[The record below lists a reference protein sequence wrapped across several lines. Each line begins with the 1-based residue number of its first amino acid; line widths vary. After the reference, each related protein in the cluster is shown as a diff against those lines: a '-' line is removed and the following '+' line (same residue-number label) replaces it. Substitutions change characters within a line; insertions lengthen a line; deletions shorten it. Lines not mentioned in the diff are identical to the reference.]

1 MSHFDDDT
9 GTTGTDGQVVRTMP
23 DDEPALEQ
31 RAAAGDQEAF
41 DLLYDRYFARMA
53 WYFSVFSQREAK
65 VAVGEAMLELF
76 GTLAAPPDDR
86 SLAHRAYDLARATE
100 HRHVAALE
108 EAKAARPGPAKVDA
122 AKSGASATLP
132 LRA

>member
-1 MSHFDDDT
+1 MNHFLDDDT
-9 GTTGTDGQVVRTMP
+9 RTGGQAVRTGP

-53 WYFSVFSQREAK
+53 WYFTIFSQREAK
-65 VAVGEAMLELF
+65 AAVEEVMLELF
-76 GTLAAPPDDR
+76 GTLAAPSDH
-86 SLAHRAYDLARATE
+86 SLARRAYDLARATE

-108 EAKAARPGPAKVDA
+108 EARAAKPSPAKVGA
-122 AKSGASATLP
+122 AKARATSTLP

>member
-1 MSHFDDDT
+1 MSHLDDDT
-9 GTTGTDGQVVRTMP
+9 SRTDGPVVRTGP

-41 DLLYDRYFARMA
+41 DLLYDRYFARVA
-53 WYFSVFSQREAK
+53 WYFTIFSQREAK
-65 VAVGEAMLELF
+65 TAVEEVMLELF
-76 GTLAAPPDDR
+76 GTLAAASDR
-86 SLAHRAYDLARATE
+86 SLARRAFDLARATE

-108 EAKAARPGPAKVDA
+108 EAKAARRPGPAKVDA
-122 AKSGASATLP
+122 AKAGASPTLP